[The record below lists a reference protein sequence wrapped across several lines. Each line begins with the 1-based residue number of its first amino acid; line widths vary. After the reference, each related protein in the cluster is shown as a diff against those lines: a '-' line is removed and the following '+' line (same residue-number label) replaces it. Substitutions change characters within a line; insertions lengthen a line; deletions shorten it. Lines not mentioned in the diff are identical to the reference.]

1 LRPKVVRATLAHMRR
16 PLALLL
22 ALVAAGIGAQAALG
36 ADGASVTVVD
46 LPVKGSRIPAAAT
59 RGAPFDLVGLH
70 WRGPGR
76 LAFRSRSLAGRWSAW
91 RGAAPEPE
99 DAPDPSSPEA
109 VVRSGWRLGSPWW
122 VGPSDRIE
130 TRTSGRVSRIRAYLV
145 WSPASDAPVRR
156 PAGAQ
161 QPAIVPRASWG
172 ADESIRRAPPRF
184 APRLRFAI
192 VHHTAGTN
200 NYSRAQAPAVVK
212 AIELYHVQGNGWN
225 DIGYNFLVDR
235 FGTIYEGRYG
245 GIQRNVI
252 GAHALGFNT
261 GSAGIAVLGT
271 YGSAAPSQAA
281 QDALARL
288 IAWRLD
294 LAHVDPLSTL
304 KVVSGG
310 SEKYR
315 AGATVTL
322 RAVSG
327 HRDTG
332 STECP
337 GDALYARLD
346 AIAAAAEKIGGPKI
360 FEPRVEVSKAGPVRF
375 RARLSTTLSW
385 EVSISDADGLAVAD
399 ATGTG
404 STIDWTWSAQAPP
417 ATYRWSITAG
427 AARPAIGS
435 VRAGTGSTGAAL
447 AIQSLAATPS
457 SISPNGDGQA
467 DVASVTFTLTTPAT
481 VSVDVYDGTENDVLP
496 VLTESP
502 LAAGRQTVLVDGSTL
517 VDGSYTI
524 VVRARGP
531 DGAAVESV
539 VPLTVS
545 RLLGLATA
553 SPSLLSPNG
562 DGRSDRVQISFE
574 LTAPADVRVRVLRNG
589 SWVATLLAAALQAGH
604 QSLVWDGTR
613 SSGTLRDGKYDVVI
627 EATDE
632 AGTASFALPIVV
644 DTTAPSVRLVSRRPL
659 ELAVSEPAILKLTI
673 DGVVVRREVRHA
685 GTIRIRWGRPFR
697 RLTVVAWDAAGN
709 VSTPLR
715 LASPP
720 GPKSG
725 GQ

>member
-1 LRPKVVRATLAHMRR
+1 LRPKSVRATLADMRR

-22 ALVAAGIGAQAALG
+22 ALSAAGIGAQAAHG
-36 ADGASVTVVD
+36 AGGARVTAVD
-46 LPVKGSRIPAAAT
+46 LPVNASRIPAAAG
-59 RGAPFDLVGLH
+59 RAAPFDLVGLH

-76 LAFRSRSLAGRWSAW
+76 LSFRTRSLAGRWSGW
-91 RGAAPEPE
+91 RAAAPEPE

-109 VVRSGWRLGSPWW
+109 AARAGWRLGSPWW

-145 WSPASDAPVRR
+145 WSPTTDVPERR
-156 PAGAQ
+156 LAGTQ
-161 QPAIVPRASWG
+161 QPAIVPRASWD

-184 APRLRFAI
+184 APKLRFAM
-192 VHHTAGTN
+192 VHHTAGANDYT
-200 NYSRAQAPAVVK
+200 RAQAPAVVK

-261 GSAGIAVLGT
+261 GSTGIAVLGT
-271 YGSAAPSQAA
+271 YGNAAPSQAA

-294 LAHVDPLSTL
+294 LAHVDPLSTV

-315 AGATVTL
+315 AGTVVTL

-360 FEPRVEVSKAGPVRF
+360 FDPRVEVSKAGPVRF

-385 EVSISDADGLAVAD
+385 AVSISDADGLAVAD

-404 STIDWTWSAQAPP
+404 STLDWTWSAQAPP
-417 ATYRWSITAG
+417 ATYRWTMTAG
-427 AARPAIGS
+427 SARPAAGS
-435 VRAGTGSTGAAL
+435 IRAGTGSTGAAL
-447 AIQSLAATPS
+447 AIQTLAATPS

-467 DVASVTFTLTTPAT
+467 DVASVTFTLTAPAN
-481 VSVDVYDGTENDVLP
+481 VSVDVYDGAENDVLP

-502 LAAGRQTVLVDGSTL
+502 MAAGKQNVLVDGSSL
-517 VDGSYTI
+517 ADGNYTI

-531 DGAAVESV
+531 DGAEVESV

-545 RLLGLATA
+545 RLLGLVTA
-553 SPSLLSPNG
+553 GPLLLSPNG
-562 DGRSDRVQISFE
+562 DGRSDRLQIGFD
-574 LTAPADVRVRVLRNG
+574 LTAPADVRVRVLSDGN
-589 SWVATLLAAALQAGH
+589 WVATLLAATLQAGH

-613 SSGTLRDGKYDVVI
+613 SSGTLRDGEYDVVL

-632 AGTASFALPIVV
+632 AGTASYAAPFVV
-644 DTTAPSVRLVSRRPL
+644 DTTAPTVRLVSRRPL
-659 ELAVSEPAILKLTI
+659 ELAVSEPSILKLTV
-673 DGVVVRREVRHA
+673 DGVVVRRVVKHA
-685 GTIRIRWGRPFR
+685 GTVRIRLGRPFR
-697 RLTVVAWDAAGN
+697 RLRVVAWDEAGN
-709 VSTPLR
+709 VGSPLR
-715 LASPP
+715 VVSPP
-720 GPKSG
+720 GAKSG
-725 GQ
+725 AQ